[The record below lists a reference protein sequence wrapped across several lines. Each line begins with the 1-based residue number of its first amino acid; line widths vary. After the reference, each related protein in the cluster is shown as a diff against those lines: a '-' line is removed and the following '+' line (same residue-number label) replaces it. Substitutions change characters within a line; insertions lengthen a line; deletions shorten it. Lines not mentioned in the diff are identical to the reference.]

1 MRQSAGVPDRSYGLS
16 YMMVDSTSW
25 SSFYDENGQL
35 QAARFKDQQVTINIA
50 FDAITG
56 GGTANITMSYDEG
69 GTENFA
75 GISMLAIPKLLNA
88 EKSSTGISANAVSAL
103 AGYGGW
109 IKKITSVTLVLSNQA
124 WPRHLVND
132 KLASV
137 AFDIP

>member
-1 MRQSAGVPDRSYGLS
+1 
-16 YMMVDSTSW
+16 MMVDSTSW

-35 QAARFKDQQVTINIA
+35 QAARFKDQQGTINNA

-56 GGTANITMSYDEG
+56 SGTTNITMSYDEG